1 MKRLTAVVT
10 AAASTGLATAALGM
24 GMMPAFASTQAAAR
38 PISSMAAHAA
48 HVAHVA
54 HLAHT
59 AGHGQAAQHG
69 NAARRGQ
76 AAAHK
81 QAPGSTVSRQIARA
95 VPATAPVHIP
105 SQYGS
110 GQYVSVVD
118 CQGAQ
123 TPPPVRLA
131 QPNTPLHLTGTAPTP
146 AVAKAMATRGRYKTV
161 YTCTVVVQKQVPTP
175 AGKGGGLKQCEL
187 GGTGSGSTGKSG
199 SSACHKPVTLNTGF
213 GGAAGPVAGH
223 HPR

>member
-10 AAASTGLATAALGM
+10 AAASTGLATAALGI
-24 GMMPAFASTQAAAR
+24 GMLPALASAQTAAR
-38 PISSMAAHAA
+38 PVSSTTAHAA
-48 HVAHVA
+48 QV
-54 HLAHT
+54 
-59 AGHGQAAQHG
+59 
-69 NAARRGQ
+69 R
-76 AAAHK
+76 
-81 QAPGSTVSRQIARA
+81 
-95 VPATAPVHIP
+95 IP

-110 GQYVSVVD
+110 GQYVSVVN
-118 CQGAQ
+118 CQGGQ
-123 TPPPVRLA
+123 VPPPVRLR

-146 AVAKAMATRGRYKTV
+146 AVTKAMATRGRYKTV
-161 YTCTVVVQKQVPTP
+161 YTCTVVVQKQVPAP

-187 GGTGSGSTGKSG
+187 GQGGGTGNGGMGKNG